1 MTQVSKYPI
10 SDLVYQRI
18 LEIFFETLVGIKT
31 KEEAF
36 QFIKD
41 FLSPTEQTMLSK
53 RLAIAFLLEKD
64 YDFRTIAKVLRVST
78 ATVSHVNLMRKYGSQ
93 GYKRMVEKILS
104 EEKVKEFLLKA
115 GEMVTG
121 GLKQGGKG
129 TGAWRYLN
137 QEIKKKQFKNRK
149 PF

>member
-31 KEEAF
+31 KAEAY

-53 RLAIAFLLEKD
+53 RLAIAFLLE
-64 YDFRTIAKVLRVST
+64 
-78 ATVSHVNLMRKYGSQ
+78 
-93 GYKRMVEKILS
+93 
-104 EEKVKEFLLKA
+104 
-115 GEMVTG
+115 
-121 GLKQGGKG
+121 
-129 TGAWRYLN
+129 
-137 QEIKKKQFKNRK
+137 
-149 PF
+149 